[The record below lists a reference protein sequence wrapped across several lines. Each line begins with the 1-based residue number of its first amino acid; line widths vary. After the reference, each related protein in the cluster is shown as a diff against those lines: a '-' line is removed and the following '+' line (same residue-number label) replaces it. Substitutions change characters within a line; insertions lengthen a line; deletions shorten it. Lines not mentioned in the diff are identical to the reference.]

1 MYVFK
6 YKNTNVTYDL
16 SHLKEK
22 VALKLEGYN
31 GWKNYETWNV
41 ALWLGNDESLYEIA
55 RKHRTYNVLREALVE
70 AGVWRTADGI
80 EYDDP
85 SLDIEELDE
94 FLFDLS

>member
-22 VALKLEGYN
+22 MTEGYN

-41 ALWLGNDESLYEIA
+41 ALWLGNDESLYELS
-55 RKHRTYNVLREALVE
+55 RECKTYKTLRNSLLEDYGLE
-70 AGVWRTADGI
+70 KTRDGVSF
-80 EYDDP
+80 DDP
-85 SLDIEELDE
+85 VLDVEELE
-94 FLFDLS
+94 EMMSEL